1 MKKRKCN
8 LWAMLMVVM
17 LCFSELGSLAV
28 KASDDEQNDESS
40 VMQTSSEEGSEAP
53 VPVGAAP
60 APETDQEAEG
70 STLNIY
76 VKDKE
81 FPDLIKN
88 HYPEYVETDSTHGKI
103 GDVEVVWKMIDSGSY
118 YDVVMSQI
126 LQGKPA
132 DVDKILDLYVLDN
145 EYLPLFVGNGV
156 ALPITELGITESE
169 LQDQYGYTKDIAR
182 DPKGVINALTWQA
195 HAGGLVYN
203 RAAAKAI
210 LGSDDPA
217 KVQEAVSSW
226 DKFNETAL
234 LSKQKGY
241 SMCSAYDTFR
251 VYYDHM
257 SGRWVADEK
266 VYVDEKIEKW
276 AKDSKALIDAGAEK
290 TDYVWSSSE
299 WGNGEWMDDLKDDG
313 KTFCYF
319 LPQWAY
325 EMLLKRNNCT
335 GWGLTEGPDGFN
347 WGGQWIVASPLTD
360 NKSTIKDILLKMT
373 TDKDILKEIAKE
385 DCDSVNSKSVMAELA
400 TDPECTS
407 AVLGGQN
414 PYGVIDNN
422 AKDLDFY
429 GKISQYDMG
438 CKQIIQG
445 FIGDYFEG
453 KISYDQAIEKYIKE
467 MKDRYGLSSPTPGDP
482 TPTPGYKQPTP
493 TTKPKDPTPTT
504 KPGDPTPTT
513 KPDGPTPVPDV
524 EVKEVKQAELVVK
537 GKIDAKAWIM
547 DQCPEIT
554 AIDKIKVDNSKVAKA
569 DKKGVITAKKEGS
582 VTVTASIKSGKK
594 NYTDIA
600 KFTLT
605 VLKPVLSFKNK
616 DLTYTGATLNAR
628 DYLDNVTETA
638 QIHWSV
644 PAKKAKILTIDENT
658 GEITA
663 GEGKGAVTISCSI
676 QSYGYEAVYKAKINV
691 KRPKA
696 KETVKIK
703 DGKSKKLTLSNVS
716 KYTEVEWSSSSPAVT
731 IESTKKPY
739 TVKLTVNSA
748 LDEDLAAVPAVVTA
762 TVDGQEYKTTIQIK

>member
-60 APETDQEAEG
+60 APETDQAAEG

-81 FPDLIKN
+81 FPNLIKN

-103 GDVEVVWKMIDSGSY
+103 GDVEVVWKIIDPDWY
-118 YDVVMSQI
+118 YDE
-126 LQGKPA
+126 LWNELYQGKNKDA
-132 DVDKILDLYVLDN
+132 DKAMDLYIVDADHI
-145 EYLPLFVGNGV
+145 LPFVHEGV
-156 ALPITELGITESE
+156 ALPVSELGITESA
-169 LQDQYGYTKDIAR
+169 LKDQYGYTIDTAR
-182 DPKGVINALTWQA
+182 DSTGVLSALTWQA

-210 LGSDDPA
+210 LGSDNPA
-217 KVQEAVSSW
+217 KVQEAVSNW

-234 LSKQKGY
+234 LAKQKGY
-241 SMCSAYDTFR
+241 SMCSAYDTYR

-257 SGRWVADEK
+257 SGRWVTDEK
-266 VYVDEKIEKW
+266 VYVDDKIKEW
-276 AKDSKALIDAGAEK
+276 MKDSKALIDAGAEN
-290 TDYVWSSSE
+290 YEYQWSSSD
-299 WGNGEWMDDLKDDG
+299 WNDNLKDDG

-325 EMLLKRNNCT
+325 EVLLKRNNCT

-347 WGGQWIVASPLTD
+347 WGNQYIVASPFTD

-400 TDPECTS
+400 SDPECAS

-429 GKISQYDMG
+429 GKTSYYDYAAKLALQKEAQYYFNGTYTYDEVIESFYIYM
-438 CKQIIQG
+438 I
-445 FIGDYFEG
+445 DYHN
-453 KISYDQAIEKYIKE
+453 
-467 MKDRYGLSSPTPGDP
+467 LSRPTPGDP

-493 TTKPKDPTPTT
+493 TTKPK
-504 KPGDPTPTT
+504 DPTPTT

-569 DKKGVITAKKEGS
+569 DKKGVITARKEGS

-748 LDEDLAAVPAVVTA
+748 LDENLAAVPAVVTA

>member
-40 VMQTSSEEGSEAP
+40 VMQTSSEDGSEAP

-60 APETDQEAEG
+60 APDTAQETEG

-81 FPDLIKN
+81 FPNLIKN
-88 HYPEYVETDSTHGKI
+88 HYPGYVETDSTHGKI
-103 GDVEVVWKMIDSGSY
+103 GDVEVVWNTIDPDWY
-118 YDVVMSQI
+118 YDELWNQ
-126 LQGKPA
+126 LYKGKS
-132 DVDKILDLYVLDN
+132 VETDKRLDLYILDADSVLGYVQD
-145 EYLPLFVGNGV
+145 GV
-156 ALPITELGITESE
+156 ALPVSELGITESA
-169 LQDQYGYTKDIAR
+169 LKDQYGYTKDIAR
-182 DPKGVINALTWQA
+182 DSTGIIGALTWQA

-203 RAAAKAI
+203 RAAAKLI

-234 LSKQKGY
+234 LAKQKGY
-241 SMCSAYDTFR
+241 SMCSAFDTFR
-251 VYYDHM
+251 VYCDHIP
-257 SGRWVADEK
+257 GRWVADEK
-266 VYVDEKIEKW
+266 VYVDDKIKEW
-276 AKDSKALIDAGAEK
+276 MKDSKALIDAGAEN
-290 TDYVWSSSE
+290 YEYQWSSSD
-299 WGNGEWMDDLKDDG
+299 WNDNLKDDG

-325 EMLLKRNNCT
+325 EVLLKRNNCT

-347 WGGQWIVASPLTD
+347 WGNQYIVASPFTD
-360 NKSTIKDILLKMT
+360 NKSTIRDILLKMT

-400 TDPECTS
+400 SDPECAS

-429 GKISQYDMG
+429 GKISRYDFACRKALQNEAEHYFNGTYTYDEVIERFYIYM
-438 CKQIIQG
+438 I
-445 FIGDYFEG
+445 DY
-453 KISYDQAIEKYIKE
+453 YN
-467 MKDRYGLSSPTPGDP
+467 LSRPVPGEP

-504 KPGDPTPTT
+504 KP
-513 KPDGPTPVPDV
+513 DGPTPVPDV
-524 EVKEVKQAELVVK
+524 EVKEVEQAELVVK

-569 DKKGVITAKKEGS
+569 DKKGVITARKEGS

-616 DLTYTGATLNAR
+616 DLTYTGAKLDAA
-628 DYLDNVTETA
+628 DFLDNVPESA
-638 QIHWSV
+638 KIVWSV

-676 QSYGYEAVYKAKINV
+676 SSYGYEAVYKAKINV

-696 KETVKIK
+696 KETLKIK

-716 KYTEVEWSSSSPAVT
+716 KYTEVVWSSSSPAVT

-748 LDEDLAAVPAVVTA
+748 LDENLATVPAVVTA

>member
-40 VMQTSSEEGSEAP
+40 VMQTSSEDGSEAP

-60 APETDQEAEG
+60 APDTAQETEG

-81 FPDLIKN
+81 FPELIKK
-88 HYPEYVETDSTHGKI
+88 HYPGYVETDSTHGKI
-103 GDVEVVWKMIDSGSY
+103 GDVEVVWNTFDSVVY
-118 YDVVMSQI
+118 YDELWSQI
-126 LQGKPA
+126 SQGRKKDA
-132 DVDKILDLYVLDN
+132 EKAIDLYILDADHVPMYVQ
-145 EYLPLFVGNGV
+145 NGA
-156 ALPITELGITESE
+156 ALPVSELGITESA

-182 DPKGVINALTWQA
+182 DLTGVLSALTWQA

-234 LSKQKGY
+234 LAKQNGY

-257 SGRWVADEK
+257 SGRWVADKK

-276 AKDSKALIDAGAEK
+276 AKDSKALVDAGAEK
-290 TDYVWSSSE
+290 TDYVYSFS
-299 WGNGEWMDDLKDDG
+299 GWMDDLKDDG

-325 EMLLKRNNCT
+325 ELLLKRNNCT

-347 WGGQWIVASPLTD
+347 WGNQYIVASPFTD
-360 NKSTIKDILLKMT
+360 NKSTIRDILLKMT

-400 TDPECTS
+400 SDPECAS

-414 PYGVIDNN
+414 PYGVIHNS

-429 GKISQYDMG
+429 GKISQYDNA
-438 CKQIIQG
+438 CKEELQKVLKY
-445 FIGDYFEG
+445 YFNG
-453 KISYDQAIEKYIKE
+453 TYTYDEAIENFYTD
-467 MKDRYGLSSPTPGDP
+467 MRDNYNLSSPTPGEP

-493 TTKPKDPTPTT
+493 TTKPK
-504 KPGDPTPTT
+504 DPTPTT

-569 DKKGVITAKKEGS
+569 DKKGVITARKEGS

-594 NYTDIA
+594 NYIDIA

-616 DLTYTGATLNAR
+616 DLTYTGAKLDAA
-628 DYLDNVTETA
+628 DFLDNVPESA
-638 QIHWSV
+638 KIVWSV

-676 QSYGYEAVYKAKINV
+676 SSYGYEAVYKAKINV

-716 KYTEVEWSSSSPAVT
+716 KYTEVVWSSSSPAVA

-748 LDEDLAAVPAVVTA
+748 LDENLATVPAVVTA

>member
-1 MKKRKCN
+1 MVWN
-8 LWAMLMVVM
+8 TIDSDWYYDELWNQLYKGK
-17 LCFSELGSLAV
+17 S
-28 KASDDEQNDESS
+28 
-40 VMQTSSEEGSEAP
+40 
-53 VPVGAAP
+53 
-60 APETDQEAEG
+60 
-70 STLNIY
+70 
-76 VKDKE
+76 
-81 FPDLIKN
+81 
-88 HYPEYVETDSTHGKI
+88 VETDKR
-103 GDVEVVWKMIDSGSY
+103 
-118 YDVVMSQI
+118 
-126 LQGKPA
+126 
-132 DVDKILDLYVLDN
+132 LDLYILDADSVLGYVQD
-145 EYLPLFVGNGV
+145 GV
-156 ALPITELGITESE
+156 ALPVSELGITESA
-169 LQDQYGYTKDIAR
+169 LKDQYGYTKDIAR
-182 DPKGVINALTWQA
+182 DSTGIIGALTWQA

-234 LSKQKGY
+234 LAKQKGY
-241 SMCSAYDTFR
+241 SMCSAFDTFR
-251 VYYDHM
+251 VYCDHIP
-257 SGRWVADEK
+257 GRWVADEK
-266 VYVDEKIEKW
+266 VYVDDKIKEW
-276 AKDSKALIDAGAEK
+276 AKDSKALVDAGAEN
-290 TDYVWSSSE
+290 YEYQWSLSD
-299 WGNGEWMDDLKDDG
+299 WNDNLKDDG

-325 EMLLKRNNCT
+325 EALLKRNNCT

-347 WGGQWIVASPLTD
+347 WGNQYIVASPFTD
-360 NKSTIKDILLKMT
+360 NKSTIRDILLKMT

-400 TDPECTS
+400 SDPECAS

-429 GKISQYDMG
+429 GKISRYDFACRKALQNEAQYYFNGTSTYDEVIERFYIHM
-438 CKQIIQG
+438 I
-445 FIGDYFEG
+445 DY
-453 KISYDQAIEKYIKE
+453 YN
-467 MKDRYGLSSPTPGDP
+467 LSRPVPGEP

-493 TTKPKDPTPTT
+493 TTKPGDPTPTT
-504 KPGDPTPTT
+504 KPKDPTPTT

-524 EVKEVKQAELVVK
+524 EVKEVEQAELVVK

-569 DKKGVITAKKEGS
+569 DKKGVITARKEGS
-582 VTVTASIKSGKK
+582 VTVTASIKNGKK

-616 DLTYTGATLNAR
+616 DLTYTGATLNAA
-628 DYLDNVTETA
+628 DFLDNVPESA
-638 QIHWSV
+638 KIVWSV

-676 QSYGYEAVYKAKINV
+676 SSYGYEAVYKAKINV

-716 KYTEVEWSSSSPAVT
+716 KYTEVVWSSSSPAVT

-748 LDEDLAAVPAVVTA
+748 LDENLATVPAVVTA

>member
-60 APETDQEAEG
+60 APDTDKAAEG

-81 FPDLIKN
+81 FPNLIKT

-103 GDVEVVWKMIDSGSY
+103 GDVEVVWNTIDPDWY
-118 YDVVMSQI
+118 YDELWNQ
-126 LQGKPA
+126 LYKGKS
-132 DVDKILDLYVLDN
+132 VETDKRLDLYILDADSVLGYVQD
-145 EYLPLFVGNGV
+145 GV
-156 ALPITELGITESE
+156 ALPVSELGITESE
-169 LQDQYGYTKDIAR
+169 LKDQYGYTKDIAR
-182 DPKGVINALTWQA
+182 DSTGIIGALTWQA

-203 RAAAKAI
+203 RAAAKLI

-234 LSKQKGY
+234 LAKQKGY
-241 SMCSAYDTFR
+241 SMCSAFDTFR
-251 VYYDHM
+251 VYCDHIP
-257 SGRWVADEK
+257 GRWVADEK
-266 VYVDEKIEKW
+266 VYVDDKIKEW

-290 TDYVWSSSE
+290 TDYVFSFS
-299 WGNGEWMDDLKDDG
+299 GWMDDLKDDG

-325 EMLLKRNNCT
+325 ERLLKSNNCT

-347 WGGQWIVASPLTD
+347 WGNQYIVASPFTD

-400 TDPECTS
+400 SDPECAS

-429 GKISQYDMG
+429 GKISRYDFACRQALQNEAQYYFNGTYTYDEVIERFYIYM
-438 CKQIIQG
+438 I
-445 FIGDYFEG
+445 DY
-453 KISYDQAIEKYIKE
+453 YN
-467 MKDRYGLSSPTPGDP
+467 LSRPVPGEP

-493 TTKPKDPTPTT
+493 TTKPK
-504 KPGDPTPTT
+504 DPTPTT

-569 DKKGVITAKKEGS
+569 DKKGVITARKEGS

-676 QSYGYEAVYKAKINV
+676 SSYGYEAVYKAKINV

-716 KYTEVEWSSSSPAVT
+716 KYTEVVWSSSSPAVT

-748 LDEDLAAVPAVVTA
+748 LDENLATVPAVVTA